1 MPRLIVTQRAIEGLE
16 RCRRFL
22 SRKTPEASRRAAQ
35 VIDQHFRALEATPA
49 IGRPIEATPG
59 LRELVIPFGDTGY
72 VALYLHR
79 PGDDT
84 IYVLAFRHQRELGY

>member
-59 LRELVIPFGDTGY
+59 LRELVIPFGDTDY
-72 VALYLHR
+72 VALYLPP

-84 IYVLAFRHQRELGY
+84 LYVLAFRHQRELGY